1 MTLFADLVFPLP
13 LAHSFRYIVPPNLAA
28 AALTGKRA
36 LAPLGGKTLAGFIV
50 AVDDKAPGESI
61 VLKEI
66 QEIVDPE
73 PVVSPRAV
81 DFTRRLSAHFGS
93 SWGEL
98 LAACL
103 PPSRE
108 IRTSTKVVLTEQGR
122 AALKDGS
129 LSPEEKKAADVL
141 GPNAYTLLHIRRK
154 SGLKNPASVVSRMRK
169 KGLLEVRER
178 AVPPVRKARPLP
190 PASPAQLELDFS
202 VGPALRAALVAAG
215 AALEQGRFSPWLLFG
230 DPEARLAACLQLIP
244 RVLARS
250 RQVLVLVPEIS
261 RAEPLREALE
271 KKLGESAAVLHG
283 QQPDALRE
291 AEWRRV
297 RSGEARI
304 VVGPRSALFA
314 PAENLGLVVVEDES
328 DESHVQSE
336 SPAYDARR
344 AAWMAAED
352 RGALLVLGSD
362 APTVEAF
369 HRAREGGYLISLPRS
384 GIKRPAE
391 LVDDRG
397 ERGLIARRVM
407 ERLRESL
414 GQGRTG
420 LVFANRRGFASFL
433 VCPRCG
439 HVPRCERCEIALTY
453 FKKDERLVCR
463 YCGASRPRMKAC
475 PECGG
480 RVMEP
485 RGAGVEAIEDEL
497 RKALPAARIASFDS
511 DRVRTRA
518 AREKAAASWAAGGI
532 DLLVGTEM
540 LAHQDIPG
548 AGCVAVLNPEVRLA
562 HPDFRSAQRTFRSL
576 LRMVRLAAPDG
587 DVLVQTSAPDHHA
600 VREAARRDYEAFFD
614 VEIGFRR
621 LMSYP
626 PFSSMAEIVLPGR
639 DLRPVARKARDLVR
653 LAREFGNGLEAMGP
667 GLAPPS
673 AVKGGKGL
681 QIILKAE
688 RPDVLDAGLDLVLR
702 AIQGRRSVTR
712 FD

>member
-13 LAHSFRYIVPPNLAA
+13 LARSFRYIVPDRLAVD
-28 AALTGKRA
+28 ALVGKRA
-36 LAPLGGKTLAGFIV
+36 LAPLGRKTLAGFIV
-50 AVDDKAPGESI
+50 AVDDRPPDEGL

-66 QEIVDPE
+66 LEILDPE
-73 PVVSPRAV
+73 PVVPPRAV
-81 DFTRRLSAHFGS
+81 DFTRRLGLHFGS

-108 IRTSTKVVLTEQGR
+108 IRTSTKVALTEEGR

-154 SGLKNPASVVSRMRK
+154 SGIKNPVSVVSRMRK
-169 KGLLEVRER
+169 KGWLEAREK
-178 AVPPVRKARPLP
+178 AVPAVRKARLLP

-202 VGPALRAALVAAG
+202 VGPALRSALAAADAALAR
-215 AALEQGRFSPWLLFG
+215 GRFSPWLLFG
-230 DPEARLAACLQLIP
+230 DAEARLSACLQLIP
-244 RVLARS
+244 KVLARS
-250 RQVLVLVPEIS
+250 RQVLVLVPEL
-261 RAEPLREALE
+261 ALADPLREVLE
-271 KKLGESAAVLHG
+271 KKLGENAAVLHG

-291 AEWRRV
+291 AEWGRIRD
-297 RSGEARI
+297 GEARI
-304 VVGPRSALFA
+304 VLGPRSALFA
-314 PAENLGLVVVEDES
+314 PVESLGLVVVEDES
-328 DESHVQSE
+328 DESHVQTE

-369 HRAREGGYLISLPRS
+369 HRAREGGYLISLPRP
-384 GIKRPAE
+384 GTVRPAE
-391 LVDDRG
+391 IVDDRG

-407 ERLRESL
+407 ERLGDNLGRGRPSL
-414 GQGRTG
+414 IFVQ
-420 LVFANRRGFASFL
+420 RRGFASFL
-433 VCPRCG
+433 ICPRCG

-453 FKKDERLVCR
+453 HKKDERLVCR
-463 YCGASRPRMKAC
+463 YCGDSRPREKAC

-485 RGAGVEAIEDEL
+485 RGVGVEAIEDEL
-497 RKALPAARIASFDS
+497 RKAFPAARIASFDS
-511 DRVRTRA
+511 DRVRTRS
-518 AREKAAASWAAGGI
+518 AREKAAASWAAGRI

-540 LAHQDIPG
+540 LAHQDLPG
-548 AGCVAVLNPEVRLA
+548 AGCAVVLNPEVRLA
-562 HPDFRSAQRTFRSL
+562 HPDFRSAQRTFRSI
-576 LRMVRLAAPDG
+576 LRMTRLAAPDG
-587 DVLVQTSAPDHHA
+587 DALVQTSAPDHHA
-600 VREAARRDYEAFFD
+600 VREAARRDYEAFFG

-621 LMSYP
+621 LMGYP
-626 PFSSMAEIVLPGR
+626 PFSAMAEIVLPGR
-639 DLRPVARKARDLVR
+639 DLRPIARKARELVR
-653 LAREFGNGLEAMGP
+653 LARDFGHGLEAVGP

-673 AVKGGKGL
+673 AAKGEKGL

-688 RPDVLDAGLDLVLR
+688 NPEVLDAGLELILGAV
-702 AIQGRRSVTR
+702 QGRRSVTR